1 MILVTVGTHSQGFDR
16 LVRAAD
22 ELARDLDE
30 PIVIQRGH
38 SAYVPQYAQHTS
50 FVSGVEMDAL
60 LGEAR
65 VIITHAAAGT
75 IIQALHAGKPLIVVP
90 RSRRLQEVFDE
101 HQMQLAAALQRD
113 DKAVVVI
120 DPTSQTLREALAH
133 CHAPAEASD
142 LPHQELVHDLTQ
154 QIQAWANEAIQ

>member
-30 PIVIQRGH
+30 PIIIQRGH
-38 SAYVPQYAQHTS
+38 SAYMPQYAQYTS
-50 FVSGVEMDAL
+50 FVSGVEMDTL

-65 VIITHAAAGT
+65 MIITHAAAGT
-75 IIQALHAGKPLIVVP
+75 IIQALDAGKPLIVVP
-90 RSRRLQEVFDE
+90 RSKQLQEHFDD
-101 HQMQLAAALQRD
+101 HQMQLAAALQRA

-120 DPTSQTLREALAH
+120 DPTSQTLREALAR
-133 CHAPAEASD
+133 CHAPAGSSD
-142 LPHQELVHDLTQ
+142 LPCHKLVHDLTQ
-154 QIQAWANEAIQ
+154 QIQAWASEAIR